1 MKFRFFVAFL
11 GVTSLVLGQQN
22 NSKDSLPSI
31 VNQKELEVQSS
42 FLFDSLSTKLRMTLP
57 DSLESDVVV
66 DTLKLD
72 SLSIKSDS
80 LKIVKKNLPTKK
92 KKRKRR
98 TIRERYIEVDTLKMI
113 NNYKIFYE
121 DGREQTVDT
130 TLSVLK
136 DYKFNFLRRDYFELL
151 PLPNVAQGFNRMGYD
166 FFQINRWVKSRS
178 PGQSIWIFESDDIP
192 YFQVATPLTELFSE
206 LPSSRRVGGCH
217 GECQYFSKT

>member
-42 FLFDSLSTKLRMTLP
+42 FLLDSLSTKLSMTLP

-80 LKIVKKNLPTKK
+80 LKIVKKNLPTKN

-136 DYKFNFLRRDYFELL
+136 DYKFNFLRKIISNCYPCPMLRKGLTGWD
-151 PLPNVAQGFNRMGYD
+151 M
-166 FFQINRWVKSRS
+166 
-178 PGQSIWIFESDDIP
+178 IF
-192 YFQVATPLTELFSE
+192 
-206 LPSSRRVGGCH
+206 
-217 GECQYFSKT
+217 

>member
-1 MKFRFFVAFL
+1 MSH
-11 GVTSLVLGQQN
+11 SLVLGQQN

-31 VNQKELEVQSS
+31 VNQKELDIQSS
-42 FLFDSLSTKLRMTLP
+42 FLLDSLSTKLRMTLP
-57 DSLESDVVV
+57 DSLDSDVVV

-80 LKIVKKNLPTKK
+80 LKNVKKNHPTKK

-98 TIRERYIEVDTLKMI
+98 PIRERYIEVDTLKMI

-166 FFQINRWVKSRS
+166 FLNQPMGPSLGARVNQYGF
-178 PGQSIWIFESDDIP
+178 FESDDIP

-206 LPSSRRVGGCH
+206 LPSSR
-217 GECQYFSKT
+217 ESWWMPW

>member
-22 NSKDSLPSI
+22 NSKDSFPSI

-57 DSLESDVVV
+57 DSLDSDVVM

-113 NNYKIFYE
+113 NNYKIFFE

-136 DYKFNFLRRDYFELL
+136 DYKFNFLRKDYFELL
-151 PLPNVAQGFNRMGYD
+151 PLPNVA
-166 FFQINRWVKSRS
+166 
-178 PGQSIWIFESDDIP
+178 
-192 YFQVATPLTELFSE
+192 
-206 LPSSRRVGGCH
+206 
-217 GECQYFSKT
+217 